1 MIAQERIGARV
12 GGAGVDGGVKRLRVK
27 GLRLYCN
34 KVGSGRGDDGGDMV
48 QAFNQQIVLQFAK
61 SLFWWPELKQLHG

>member
-1 MIAQERIGARV
+1 M
-12 GGAGVDGGVKRLRVK
+12 KRLRVK